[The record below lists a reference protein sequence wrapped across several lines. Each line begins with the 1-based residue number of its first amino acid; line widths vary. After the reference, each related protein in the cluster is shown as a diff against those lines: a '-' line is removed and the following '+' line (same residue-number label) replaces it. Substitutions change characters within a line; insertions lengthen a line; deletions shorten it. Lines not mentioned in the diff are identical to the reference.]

1 MALGAAISAY
11 TTSLFAPELI
21 AEFGWAKSDFAL
33 TGSISLVTL
42 FFVPVAGRFTD
53 RFGPRVAASVGFI
66 AVPLSFFAYSM
77 MSGDIRQYFAIL
89 FFQHLFGILTTTI
102 VFARVVVERFDS
114 ARGMALS
121 ILMTGAPLMGALA
134 TPILGAIIDE
144 QGWRIGFRVL
154 AALSAVGGFTAIALM
169 GRTQSTALAIPA
181 EKRRAPSMSM
191 KEFAQLARN
200 PVFLLLLAGIA
211 LCNVPQ
217 IIVMSQLKL
226 VLLENNAP
234 GQLATWIVSL
244 YAAGVIVGRFLC
256 GLALDR
262 VPAHIVAIFSLGLPA
277 LGYVA
282 LASSFDMAWLLA
294 ASVLIIGLAQG
305 AEGDVGAYLTS
316 RKFSMR
322 HYSFIYSFLI
332 ASMGAASALGA
343 LVLSYTLRIT
353 DSFNTFLII
362 SAVATIAGALAF
374 YLTGSFDRVESDAE
388 PLGEPA

>member
-1 MALGAAISAY
+1 
-11 TTSLFAPELI
+11 
-21 AEFGWAKSDFAL
+21 
-33 TGSISLVTL
+33 
-42 FFVPVAGRFTD
+42 VPVAGRFTD